1 MGGFVRMKAFARMA
15 SDAEVVEAVR
25 GGLARGPRRR
35 TGQMAIGLLLILLG
49 LLWALLF
56 PRGAL
61 GSVAPAEREEVR
73 TALVLGIWVGAI
85 AGVGVML
92 GVHLIVEVMT
102 MARHDRIDRL
112 LVAYHDQAVAAGPD
126 AAEAPPGE

>member
-1 MGGFVRMKAFARMA
+1 MGGFVRMKAFARTA

-25 GGLARGPRRR
+25 GDLARGPTRRMV
-35 TGQMAIGLLLILLG
+35 QIAIGLLLILLG

-56 PRGAL
+56 PQGAL
-61 GSVAPAEREEVR
+61 GSAAVAQREDLR

-92 GVHLIVEVMT
+92 GIHLIVEVMT

-112 LVAYHDQAVAAGPD
+112 LVEYHDRAAGVGAD
-126 AAEAPPGE
+126 AAEAPPDA